1 MRLAA
6 IDIGTLTCR
15 LLVADV
21 NLPDEFKEI
30 DSDRRILRLGEGV
43 DRYKR
48 LAAEAM
54 DRVVRTLKEWKERMA
69 NHDVDALAIVA
80 TSAVRESENRQ
91 EFLARVKQET
101 SWVVEILTGE
111 EEAGRT
117 VLGIRFGLP
126 ERIGDFLGLDIGGG
140 STEWIL
146 NRKGQSPKV
155 LSLDLGVVRLLERV
169 FRHDPPTAQDLQNA
183 EVCIDEELAKVVEA
197 FGEVPS
203 FPLVGTAGTVTTL
216 AAMALRLKQ
225 YDATRVHNYELT
237 LSTVKRLEKHLI
249 TKTGLER
256 LDMPGLESG
265 REFVIVAG
273 TIILRRLMETFD
285 LKLCL
290 VSDYGLREGIL
301 VDLAKKMEKNIPGKF
316 VGDWK
321 DYC

>member
-1 MRLAA
+1 MIMRLAA

-30 DSDRRILRLGEGV
+30 DADRRILGLGEGV
-43 DRYKR
+43 DQHKR
-48 LAAEAM
+48 LSAEAM
-54 DRVVRTLKEWKERMA
+54 DRVVGTLKEWKERMA

-91 EFLARVKQET
+91 EFLARIKQET
-101 SWVVEILTGE
+101 GWDIEILTGE
-111 EEAGRT
+111 EEARRT

-126 ERIGDFLGLDIGGG
+126 GRIVDFLGLDIGGG

-146 NRKGQSPKV
+146 DQKGQSPKV
-155 LSLDLGVVRLLERV
+155 ISLDLGVVRLLERV
-169 FRHDPPTAQDLQNA
+169 FHHDPPTAQDLQNA

-197 FGEVPS
+197 FGEVPN

-216 AAMALRLKQ
+216 AAMALCLKQ
-225 YDATRVHNYELT
+225 YDRTRVHNYELT
-237 LSTVKRLEKHLI
+237 LPTVKRLEKHLI

-256 LDMPGLESG
+256 LGMPGLESG

-273 TIILRRLMETFD
+273 AIILRRLMETFD
-285 LKLCL
+285 LESCL

-301 VDLAKKMEKNIPGKF
+301 VDLAKKL
-316 VGDWK
+316 
-321 DYC
+321 